1 MGKEL
6 KSFFKNNFPNFLR
19 SKLFF
24 SKNIMILKKF
34 KEEKKNSIMTIEK
47 MTLIKTLF
55 YSWTTMKSH

>member
-34 KEEKKNSIMTIEK
+34 KEEKKK
-47 MTLIKTLF
+47 F
-55 YSWTTMKSH
+55 YNDNRENDTH